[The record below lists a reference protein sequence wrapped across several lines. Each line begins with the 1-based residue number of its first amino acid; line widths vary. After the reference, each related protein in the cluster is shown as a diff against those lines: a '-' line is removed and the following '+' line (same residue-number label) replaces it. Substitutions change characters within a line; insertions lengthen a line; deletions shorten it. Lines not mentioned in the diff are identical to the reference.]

1 MALDSLKEA
10 PNSIPQLA
18 RGCRVQS
25 RNEDETVLL
34 IPEGLLRLKGAA
46 AEILALVDGSRTV
59 AQITTDLQS
68 QYPAE
73 AHAQIGTEVDNFL
86 RSLHNRSV
94 LLFREA

>member
-1 MALDSLKEA
+1 MTTEQ

-25 RNEDETVLL
+25 RNEEETVLL

-46 AEILALVDGSRTV
+46 ADILALVDGKRT
-59 AQITTDLQS
+59 AAEITAALHA
-68 QYPAE
+68 QYPPE
-73 AHAQIGTEVDNFL
+73 AHEQIAAEVDTFL

-94 LLFREA
+94 LLFKEA

>member
-1 MALDSLKEA
+1 MTTEQ
-10 PNSIPQLA
+10 PESIPQLA

-46 AEILALVDGSRTV
+46 TEILALVDGTRTV
-59 AQITTDLQS
+59 AQITSALQA
-68 QYPAE
+68 QYPPE
-73 AHAQIGTEVDNFL
+73 AHEQIAAEVDSFL

-94 LLFREA
+94 LIFK

>member
-1 MALDSLKEA
+1 MRTEQH
-10 PNSIPQLA
+10 NSVPQLA

-46 AEILALVDGSRTV
+46 TEILALVDGKRTV
-59 AQITTDLQS
+59 AEITTALQA
-68 QYPAE
+68 QYPPE
-73 AHAQIGTEVDNFL
+73 AHEQIAAEVGSFL

-94 LLFREA
+94 LLFKEA

>member
-1 MALDSLKEA
+1 MTTEQ

-25 RNEDETVLL
+25 RSEEETVLL

-46 AEILALVDGSRTV
+46 TEILALVDGQRSV
-59 AQITTDLQS
+59 AEITTTLQAG
-68 QYPAE
+68 YPAE
-73 AHAQIGTEVDNFL
+73 AHEQIAAEVDSFL

-94 LLFREA
+94 LIFKEA